1 MRRAAFVVV
10 VAMLAAAGLAARAQA
25 RPATSRLN
33 VVFNVS
39 GNAVMKDVQRLIAR
53 HGVTFDDFR
62 VTTSMCGPSRA
73 SILTGQYAHH
83 TGVLENFGAHAYPA
97 FVEESE
103 DLPVW
108 MHDAGY
114 ETALVGKYINGYT
127 GVAGH
132 HKVPPGWNDW
142 QVMDSIP
149 MEAYYNY
156 DLNDNGTLVHYGNK
170 ANDYSTS

>member
-1 MRRAAFVVV
+1 MRRVVWIWVTGALLLVFGV
-10 VAMLAAAGLAARAQA
+10 VGASAARSGT
-25 RPATSRLN
+25 RGKRVGEKRLN
-33 VVFNVS
+33 VVLILS
-39 GNAVMKDVQRLIAR
+39 DDERSDGTMVMKNVRDLLAN
-53 HGVTFDDFR
+53 HGTTFTDMH

-83 TGVLENFGAHAYPA
+83 TGVLDNFGPHSYPA
-97 FVEESE
+97 FTEESN

-114 ETALVGKYINGYT
+114 DTALVGKYVNSYT
-127 GVAGH
+127 DAYVD

-156 DLNDNGTLVHYGNK
+156 DL
-170 ANDYSTS
+170 